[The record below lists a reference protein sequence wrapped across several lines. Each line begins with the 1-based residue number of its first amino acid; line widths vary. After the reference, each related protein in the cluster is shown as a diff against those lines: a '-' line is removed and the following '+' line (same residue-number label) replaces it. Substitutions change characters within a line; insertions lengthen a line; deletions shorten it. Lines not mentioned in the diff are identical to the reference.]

1 MAKRWQ
7 AMIAYDD
14 GLFEHEFD
22 ELHELHDIAEKGQ
35 NFYSIVSIVITINP
49 SPDRK
54 SYLEPGADPFE
65 PIGMAADRVVDKLS
79 REQPR

>member
-1 MAKRWQ
+1 MTKRWQ

-22 ELHELHDIAEKGQ
+22 ELHELHYLVEGGR
-35 NFYSIVSIVITINP
+35 NFYSIKSIVITINP
-49 SPDRK
+49 DIDRK

-65 PIGMAADRVVDKLS
+65 PISDAADRVVRKLQS
-79 REQPR
+79 